1 MGRPATVAWERETT
15 MNLVTALAIV
25 IGVLGAVATYLF
37 LGPAGGLGL
46 AIWAAFVAWAA
57 FFHSGGGEAALKT
70 NIPAHLWGSICATV
84 AFVLITNISLGDL
97 PTTAAV
103 WVGVTVAV
111 MIAAAHVPLLSG
123 IPAAVY
129 GYACTA
135 AFVIHKGADLT
146 DGLANLYTGG
156 IGANA
161 FLTISIS
168 MIVGALFGYVSGKIA
183 GAIAK

>member
-1 MGRPATVAWERETT
+1 

-57 FFHSGGGEAALKT
+57 FFHSGGGEAALKS
-70 NIPAHLWGSICATV
+70 NIPAHIWGSLCATV
-84 AFVLITNISLGDL
+84 AFLLIVNVGIGDL
-97 PTTAAV
+97 PLTAAV

-111 MIAAAHVPLLSG
+111 MIAGAHLPVFG
-123 IPAAVY
+123 QIPSAVY

-146 DGLANLYTGG
+146 DGIAGLTTFS
-156 IGANA
+156 IGASPL
-161 FLTISIS
+161 LTISLS
-168 MIVGALFGYVSGKIA
+168 MIIGALFGYVSGKIA